1 MAEYFV
7 QRADGAYTD
16 VSATH
21 VPSNEP
27 TPDEYE
33 PSLVPKGPVA
43 DDTHTSA
50 AEEQY
55 EVTTDYSLDGYA
67 PIDSVIQEAP
77 MGHGVAQDFGAE
89 GRPYPDASVPDIFED
104 LPRQNAEISG
114 VNFEA
119 EDPIIE
125 GTEIDSGEVR
135 IEPIGVQEGRS
146 LAGYEAIDSVVEQ
159 APLGYGVP
167 QWYGRAE
174 GSAGDQV
181 VSWEDDA
188 GVSSPSMPPT
198 DIFWAESK
206 KERMSSGKAM
216 HYAIPSEKK
225 YPIWDKA
232 HARMALAWSRGTK
245 YADRVE
251 KAVVKRFPV
260 MSAESADKGMCEA
273 AQNHVAEYH
282 GEGCTCGAE
291 HHKGQG
297 YDDQQDES
305 IGERHQ
311 GAHEQS
317 LKDRRDEADAMDR
330 KTGRKYHD
338 VGTMDQAKTCPK
350 CGIYGYWGAATNC
363 PPCGG
368 VTDMDALRK
377 EVRAK
382 MGSEHHKG
390 QGYDDEMDESLG
402 MRHRGRHSQSFKD
415 RRNEAAAMD
424 KRHSRMGRKYD
435 DVAAM
440 DADSFPANRIGE
452 VKVWMCHRCGGLY
465 HVKEMA
471 EDCLH
476 GGGFKSIQ
484 TVRHSS
490 EHHKGQGYDDEL
502 DESLGMS
509 HKESGM
515 RQSFKDRRDESAGTE
530 KFDDRRKYSRVRAMD
545 AEMDGG
551 EDWNM
556 GLTQYAGSAGGSGQG
571 TPVSYG
577 GMALPESAV
586 ASLVESSTD
595 NPLDATMGT
604 VMGTMGAE
612 TIARKKS
619 KKPAARQRGRAA
631 TQGTENDPCAKS
643 DRACPKD
650 KGLWQRSKQR
660 ASKEYR
666 VWPSPHASAYAVQ
679 LYNEAGG
686 KWSRATKA
694 AHPKAKAKNLAQNS
708 LGNYYGGKYERGG
721 DKGAAVDFS
730 TRKSRKSSKGSALSP
745 KCGRAYTKD
754 MTPEEFRKSFP
765 RCLPKSG
772 AKDLTS
778 RGQRKETLKKRAKL
792 NKRKFRGGK
801 GVSVPVKRNKSK
813 K

>member
-1 MAEYFV
+1 MSDSDYRQHMAEYFV

-27 TPDEYE
+27 TPGEYE
-33 PSLVPKGPVA
+33 PSLIPKGPVA

-146 LAGYEAIDSVVEQ
+146 LSGYEAIDSVVEQ

-188 GVSSPSMPPT
+188 GVSSPSMPPS

-206 KERMSSGKAM
+206 KDRMASGKAM

-260 MSAESADKGMCEA
+260 M
-273 AQNHVAEYH
+273 
-282 GEGCTCGAE
+282 GAE
-291 HHKGQG
+291 ATSLNAWGAEFAALGEPDAPYDQG

-305 IGERHQ
+305 IGERHR
-311 GAHEQS
+311 GPHKQS
-317 LKDRRDEADAMDR
+317 LKDRRDEADAMDK

-338 VGTMDQAKTCPK
+338 VRTMDNCVSCGCGLDSKTHTK
-350 CGIYGYWGAATNC
+350 DTSGSAGGAGAGKGAIC
-363 PPCGG
+363 DSCF
-368 VTDMDALRK
+368 
-377 EVRAK
+377 
-382 MGSEHHKG
+382 GSEHHKG

-415 RRNEAAAMD
+415 RRDEASAMD
-424 KRHSRMGRKYD
+424 TRPRMGRKYD
-435 DVAAM
+435 DVGAM
-440 DADSFPANRIGE
+440 D
-452 VKVWMCHRCGGLY
+452 
-465 HVKEMA
+465 
-471 EDCLH
+471 
-476 GGGFKSIQ
+476 
-484 TVRHSS
+484 S

-515 RQSFKDRRDESAGTE
+515 KQSFKDRRDESAGTE

-551 EDWNM
+551 KDWNM

-577 GMALPESAV
+577 GVALPESAV
-586 ASLVESSTD
+586 ASLVESSTE
-595 NPLDATMGT
+595 NPMDATMGT

-679 LYNEAGG
+679 LYNQAGG

-721 DKGAAVDFS
+721 DTGAAVDFS

-778 RGQRKETLKKRAKL
+778 RGQRKETLKKRARL

-801 GVSVPVKRNKSK
+801 GVTVPVKRNKSK
-813 K
+813 

>member
-1 MAEYFV
+1 M
-7 QRADGAYTD
+7 
-16 VSATH
+16 
-21 VPSNEP
+21 
-27 TPDEYE
+27 
-33 PSLVPKGPVA
+33 
-43 DDTHTSA
+43 
-50 AEEQY
+50 
-55 EVTTDYSLDGYA
+55 
-67 PIDSVIQEAP
+67 
-77 MGHGVAQDFGAE
+77 
-89 GRPYPDASVPDIFED
+89 
-104 LPRQNAEISG
+104 
-114 VNFEA
+114 
-119 EDPIIE
+119 
-125 GTEIDSGEVR
+125 
-135 IEPIGVQEGRS
+135 
-146 LAGYEAIDSVVEQ
+146 
-159 APLGYGVP
+159 
-167 QWYGRAE
+167 
-174 GSAGDQV
+174 
-181 VSWEDDA
+181 
-188 GVSSPSMPPT
+188 
-198 DIFWAESK
+198 
-206 KERMSSGKAM
+206 
-216 HYAIPSEKK
+216 
-225 YPIWDKA
+225 DK
-232 HARMALAWSRGTK
+232 
-245 YADRVE
+245 
-251 KAVVKRFPV
+251 
-260 MSAESADKGMCEA
+260 
-273 AQNHVAEYH
+273 
-282 GEGCTCGAE
+282 
-291 HHKGQG
+291 
-297 YDDQQDES
+297 
-305 IGERHQ
+305 
-311 GAHEQS
+311 
-317 LKDRRDEADAMDR
+317 

-338 VGTMDQAKTCPK
+338 VRTMDNCVSCGCGLDSKTHTK
-350 CGIYGYWGAATNC
+350 DTSGSAGGAGAGKGAIC
-363 PPCGG
+363 DLCF
-368 VTDMDALRK
+368 
-377 EVRAK
+377 
-382 MGSEHHKG
+382 GSEHHKG

-415 RRNEAAAMD
+415 RRDEASAMD
-424 KRHSRMGRKYD
+424 TRPRMGRKYD
-435 DVAAM
+435 DVGAM
-440 DADSFPANRIGE
+440 D
-452 VKVWMCHRCGGLY
+452 
-465 HVKEMA
+465 
-471 EDCLH
+471 
-476 GGGFKSIQ
+476 
-484 TVRHSS
+484 S

-515 RQSFKDRRDESAGTE
+515 KQSLKDRRDESAGTE
-530 KFDDRRKYSRVRAMD
+530 KFDDRRKYSRVKAMD
-545 AEMDGG
+545 KGNRKKQWENSWVARAEMDGG
-551 EDWNM
+551 KDWNM

-577 GMALPESAV
+577 GVALPESAV

>member
-1 MAEYFV
+1 MSDSDYRQHMAEYFV

-33 PSLVPKGPVA
+33 PSLVPAGPEA
-43 DDTHTSA
+43 RDTHTAA

-55 EVTTDYSLDGYA
+55 EVTTDYSLEGYA

-135 IEPIGVQEGRS
+135 IEPIGVQEGTS
-146 LAGYEAIDSVVEQ
+146 LEGYTAMDSIVEQ

-181 VSWEDDA
+181 VSWENDA
-188 GVSSPSMPPT
+188 GVSSPSAPPS

-206 KERMSSGKAM
+206 KERIASGKAM

-251 KAVVKRFPV
+251 KAVTKRFPV
-260 MSAESADKGMCEA
+260 M
-273 AQNHVAEYH
+273 
-282 GEGCTCGAE
+282 GAE
-291 HHKGQG
+291 ATNLNAWGAEFAALGGPNAPYDQG

-305 IGERHQ
+305 IGERHR
-311 GAHEQS
+311 GPHEQS
-317 LKDRRDEADAMDR
+317 LKDRRDEADAMDK

-338 VGTMDQAKTCPK
+338 VGTMDKAKTCPE
-350 CGIYGYWGAATNC
+350 CGIYGYWGATTKC
-363 PPCGG
+363 PPCAG

-390 QGYDDEMDESLG
+390 QGYDDE
-402 MRHRGRHSQSFKD
+402 
-415 RRNEAAAMD
+415 
-424 KRHSRMGRKYD
+424 
-435 DVAAM
+435 
-440 DADSFPANRIGE
+440 
-452 VKVWMCHRCGGLY
+452 
-465 HVKEMA
+465 
-471 EDCLH
+471 
-476 GGGFKSIQ
+476 
-484 TVRHSS
+484 
-490 EHHKGQGYDDEL
+490 L

-515 RQSFKDRRDESAGTE
+515 KQSFKDRRDESAGTE

-545 AEMDGG
+545 KGNRKRGYKNTWVARAEMDGG
-551 EDWNM
+551 KDWNM

-577 GMALPESAV
+577 GVALPESAV
-586 ASLVESSTD
+586 ASLVESSTE
-595 NPLDATMGT
+595 NPMDATIGT

-643 DRACPKD
+643 DRACPID

-679 LYNEAGG
+679 LYNSAGG
-686 KWSRATKA
+686 KWKGATKT
-694 AHPKAKAKNLAQNS
+694 AHPKAKAKNLGQNS

-721 DKGAAVDFS
+721 DTGAAVDFS
-730 TRKSRKSSKGSALSP
+730 TRKSRKSSKGSAGSP

-765 RCLPKSG
+765 RCLPESG

-778 RGQRKETLKKRAKL
+778 RGQRKETLKKRARL

-801 GVSVPVKRNKSK
+801 GVTVPVQRNKSK
-813 K
+813 

>member
-1 MAEYFV
+1 MSDSDYRQHMAEYFV

-55 EVTTDYSLDGYA
+55 EVTTDYSLKGYS

-77 MGHGVAQDFGAE
+77 LGRGVAQDFGAE

-135 IEPIGVQEGRS
+135 IEPIGVLEGRS
-146 LAGYEAIDSVVEQ
+146 LSGYEAIDSVVEQ

-188 GVSSPSMPPT
+188 GVSSPSMPPA

-206 KERMSSGKAM
+206 KDRMASGKAM

-251 KAVVKRFPV
+251 KAVSKRFPT
-260 MSAESADKGMCEA
+260 MAAEAHSLNAW
-273 AQNHVAEYH
+273 
-282 GEGCTCGAE
+282 GAE
-291 HHKGQG
+291 FAALGEPDAPYDQG

-305 IGERHQ
+305 IGERHR
-311 GAHEQS
+311 GPHEQS

-338 VGTMDQAKTCPK
+338 VSTMD
-350 CGIYGYWGAATNC
+350 
-363 PPCGG
+363 
-368 VTDMDALRK
+368 
-377 EVRAK
+377 
-382 MGSEHHKG
+382 SEHHKG

-415 RRNEAAAMD
+415 RRDEAAAMD
-424 KRHSRMGRKYD
+424 KKHSRMGRKYD

-440 DADSFPANRIGE
+440 D
-452 VKVWMCHRCGGLY
+452 
-465 HVKEMA
+465 
-471 EDCLH
+471 
-476 GGGFKSIQ
+476 
-484 TVRHSS
+484 S

-515 RQSFKDRRDESAGTE
+515 KQSFKDRRDESAGTE
-530 KFDDRRKYSRVRAMD
+530 KFDDRRKYSRVKAMD
-545 AEMDGG
+545 KGNRKKQWTNSWTARAEMDGG
-551 EDWNM
+551 KDWNM
-556 GLTQYAGSAGGSGQG
+556 GLSQYAGSAGGSGQG
-571 TPVSYG
+571 TPVNYG
-577 GMALPESAV
+577 GMALPEDAV

-619 KKPAARQRGRAA
+619 KTPSARQRGRAA

-686 KWSRATKA
+686 KWHGATKT
-694 AHPKAKAKNLAQNS
+694 AHPKAKAKNLGQNS

-721 DKGAAVDFS
+721 DKGTAVDFS

-778 RGQRKETLKKRAKL
+778 RGQRKETLKKRARL

>member
-1 MAEYFV
+1 MSDSDYRQHMAEYFV

-27 TPDEYE
+27 SPDEYE
-33 PSLVPKGPVA
+33 PQLVPAGPEA
-43 DDTHTSA
+43 RDTHTAA

-55 EVTTDYSLDGYA
+55 EVTTDYTLDGYS
-67 PIDSVIQEAP
+67 PIDSVVQEAP

-125 GTEIDSGEVR
+125 GTV
-135 IEPIGVQEGRS
+135 IEPSVRLEPVPVQEGTS
-146 LAGYEAIDSVVEQ
+146 LEGYTAMDSIVEQ

-181 VSWEDDA
+181 VSWENDA
-188 GVSSPSMPPT
+188 GVSSPSAPPS
-198 DIFWAESK
+198 DIFWAETK
-206 KERMSSGKAM
+206 AERLASGKPM
-216 HYAIPSEKK
+216 HYAIPRQKK
-225 YPIWDKA
+225 YPIWDKV
-232 HARMALAWSRGTK
+232 HARTALAWSKGTK
-245 YADRVE
+245 FDKDVE
-251 KAVVKRFPV
+251 KAVVKRFPS
-260 MSAESADKGMCEA
+260 M
-273 AQNHVAEYH
+273 
-282 GEGCTCGAE
+282 GAE
-291 HHKGQG
+291 NDYLNAWGAEFAALGEPDAPYDQG

-338 VGTMDQAKTCPK
+338 VGTMD
-350 CGIYGYWGAATNC
+350 
-363 PPCGG
+363 
-368 VTDMDALRK
+368 
-377 EVRAK
+377 
-382 MGSEHHKG
+382 SEHHKG

-402 MRHRGRHSQSFKD
+402 MRHRGPHKQSFKD
-415 RRNEAAAMD
+415 RRDEAAAMD
-424 KRHSRMGRKYD
+424 KKTGRKYH
-435 DVAAM
+435 DVGTM
-440 DADSFPANRIGE
+440 DKCN
-452 VKVWMCHRCGGLY
+452 RCGTPATTYGWFLQDGVCASCTEALLAQGGNY
-465 HVKEMA
+465 SLRAWLTSSPDWQKATRRKVK
-471 EDCLH
+471 H
-476 GGGFKSIQ
+476 
-484 TVRHSS
+484 S

-515 RQSFKDRRDESAGTE
+515 KQSFKDRRDESAGTE
-530 KFDDRRKYSRVRAMD
+530 KFDDHRKYSRVDAMD

-551 EDWNM
+551 ADWNM
-556 GLTQYAGSAGGSGQG
+556 GLTQYAGSAGGTGMG

-577 GMALPESAV
+577 GIALPESAV
-586 ASLVESSTD
+586 ASLVESPTE
-595 NPLDATMGT
+595 NPMDATMGT

-631 TQGTENDPCAKS
+631 TQGTDNDPCAKS

-679 LYNEAGG
+679 LYNQAGG
-686 KWSRATKA
+686 KWHGATST
-694 AHPKAKAKNLAQNS
+694 AHPKAKAKNLGQNS

-721 DKGAAVDFS
+721 DKGEAVDFS
-730 TRKSRKSSKGSALSP
+730 TRKSRKSSKGSAGSP

-778 RGQRKETLKKRAKL
+778 RGQRKETLKKRARL

-801 GVSVPVKRNKSK
+801 GVTVPVKRNKSK

>member
-1 MAEYFV
+1 MSDSDYRQHMAEYFV

-125 GTEIDSGEVR
+125 GTMIDSGEVR

-146 LAGYEAIDSVVEQ
+146 LSGYEAIDSVVEQ

-188 GVSSPSMPPT
+188 GVSSPSMPPS

-206 KERMSSGKAM
+206 KDRMASGKAM

-260 MSAESADKGMCEA
+260 M
-273 AQNHVAEYH
+273 
-282 GEGCTCGAE
+282 GAE
-291 HHKGQG
+291 ATSLNAWGAEFAALGEPDAPYDQG

-305 IGERHQ
+305 IGERHR
-311 GAHEQS
+311 GPHKQS
-317 LKDRRDEADAMDR
+317 LKDRRDEADAMDK

-338 VGTMDQAKTCPK
+338 VRTMDNCVSCGCGLDSKTHTK
-350 CGIYGYWGAATNC
+350 DTSGSAGGAGAGKGAIC
-363 PPCGG
+363 DLCF
-368 VTDMDALRK
+368 
-377 EVRAK
+377 
-382 MGSEHHKG
+382 GSEHHKG

-415 RRNEAAAMD
+415 RRDEASAMD
-424 KRHSRMGRKYD
+424 TRPRMGRKYD
-435 DVAAM
+435 DVGAM
-440 DADSFPANRIGE
+440 D
-452 VKVWMCHRCGGLY
+452 
-465 HVKEMA
+465 
-471 EDCLH
+471 
-476 GGGFKSIQ
+476 
-484 TVRHSS
+484 S

-515 RQSFKDRRDESAGTE
+515 KQSLKDRRDESAGTE
-530 KFDDRRKYSRVRAMD
+530 KFNDRRKYSRVKAMD
-545 AEMDGG
+545 KGNRKKQWENSWVARAEMDGG
-551 EDWNM
+551 KDWNM

-577 GMALPESAV
+577 GVALPESAV

>member
-1 MAEYFV
+1 MSHSDYRQHMAEYFV

-16 VSATH
+16 VTATH
-21 VPSNEP
+21 VPSNQP

-33 PSLVPKGPVA
+33 PSLVPAGPEA
-43 DDTHTSA
+43 RDTHTAA

-55 EVTTDYSLDGYA
+55 EVTTDYSLDGYT

-146 LAGYEAIDSVVEQ
+146 LSGYEAIDSVVEQ

-181 VSWEDDA
+181 VSWENDA
-188 GVSSPSMPPT
+188 GVSSPSAPPS

-206 KERMSSGKAM
+206 KDRMASGKAM
-216 HYAIPSEKK
+216 HFAIPSEKK

-251 KAVVKRFPV
+251 KAVSKRFPT
-260 MSAESADKGMCEA
+260 MAAESHDLNAW
-273 AQNHVAEYH
+273 
-282 GEGCTCGAE
+282 GAE
-291 HHKGQG
+291 FAALGEPDAPYDQG

-338 VGTMDQAKTCPK
+338 VGTMDAE
-350 CGIYGYWGAATNC
+350 AD
-363 PPCGG
+363 
-368 VTDMDALRK
+368 V
-377 EVRAK
+377 
-382 MGSEHHKG
+382 
-390 QGYDDEMDESLG
+390 
-402 MRHRGRHSQSFKD
+402 SQKQ
-415 RRNEAAAMD
+415 
-424 KRHSRMGRKYD
+424 
-435 DVAAM
+435 
-440 DADSFPANRIGE
+440 
-452 VKVWMCHRCGGLY
+452 VWCCNYCGGLY
-465 HVKEMA
+465 HVRGMA
-471 EDCLH
+471 VDCRC
-476 GGGFKSIQ
+476 GGDPLKK
-484 TVRHSS
+484 SS

-509 HKESGM
+509 QKESGM
-515 RQSFKDRRDESAGTE
+515 KQSFKDRRDESAGTE

-545 AEMDGG
+545 KGNRKRGYENTWTARAEMDGG
-551 EDWNM
+551 KDWNM

-577 GMALPESAV
+577 GVALPESAV
-586 ASLVESSTD
+586 ASLVESSTE
-595 NPLDATMGT
+595 NPMDATIGT

-643 DRACPKD
+643 DRACPKN

-686 KWSRATKA
+686 KWHGATKN
-694 AHPKAKAKNLAQNS
+694 AHPKAKAKNLGQNS

-754 MTPEEFRKSFP
+754 MTPEEFRKSYP

-778 RGQRKETLKKRAKL
+778 RGQRKETLKKRARL

-801 GVSVPVKRNKSK
+801 GVTVPVKRNKSK
-813 K
+813 

>member
-1 MAEYFV
+1 MSDSDYRQHMAEYFV

-33 PSLVPKGPVA
+33 PSLVPAGPEA
-43 DDTHTSA
+43 RDTHTAA

-55 EVTTDYSLDGYA
+55 EVTTDYSLEGYA

-135 IEPIGVQEGRS
+135 IEPIGVQEGTS
-146 LAGYEAIDSVVEQ
+146 LEGYTAMDSIVEQ

-181 VSWEDDA
+181 VSWENDA
-188 GVSSPSMPPT
+188 GVSSPSAPPS

-206 KERMSSGKAM
+206 KERIASGKAM

-260 MSAESADKGMCEA
+260 M
-273 AQNHVAEYH
+273 
-282 GEGCTCGAE
+282 GAE
-291 HHKGQG
+291 ATNLNAWGAEFAALGGPNAPYDQG

-305 IGERHQ
+305 IGERHR
-311 GAHEQS
+311 GPHKQS
-317 LKDRRDEADAMDR
+317 LKDRRDEADAMDK

-338 VGTMDQAKTCPK
+338 VGTMDKAKTCPE
-350 CGIYGYWGAATNC
+350 CGIYGYWGATTKC
-363 PPCGG
+363 PPCAG

-390 QGYDDEMDESLG
+390 QGYDDE
-402 MRHRGRHSQSFKD
+402 
-415 RRNEAAAMD
+415 
-424 KRHSRMGRKYD
+424 
-435 DVAAM
+435 
-440 DADSFPANRIGE
+440 
-452 VKVWMCHRCGGLY
+452 
-465 HVKEMA
+465 
-471 EDCLH
+471 
-476 GGGFKSIQ
+476 
-484 TVRHSS
+484 
-490 EHHKGQGYDDEL
+490 L

-515 RQSFKDRRDESAGTE
+515 KQSFKDRRDESAGTE

-545 AEMDGG
+545 KGNRKRGYKNTWVARAEMDGG
-551 EDWNM
+551 KDWNM

-577 GMALPESAV
+577 GVALPESAV
-586 ASLVESSTD
+586 ASLVESSSI
-595 NPLDATMGT
+595 NPLDATIGT

-643 DRACPKD
+643 DRACPID

-679 LYNEAGG
+679 LYNSAGG
-686 KWSRATKA
+686 KWKGATKT
-694 AHPKAKAKNLAQNS
+694 AHPKAKAKNLGQNS

-721 DKGAAVDFS
+721 DTGAAVDFS
-730 TRKSRKSSKGSALSP
+730 TRKSRKSSKGSAGSP

-765 RCLPKSG
+765 RCLPESG

-778 RGQRKETLKKRAKL
+778 RGQRKETLKKRARL

-801 GVSVPVKRNKSK
+801 GVTVPVKRNKSK
-813 K
+813 

>member
-1 MAEYFV
+1 MSDSDYRQHMAEYFRM
-7 QRADGAYTD
+7 RAEGSSSPDYSPEDNHPQDGYDPAE
-16 VSATH
+16 AT
-21 VPSNEP
+21 PSEIEWGAEGQYEP
-27 TPDEYE
+27 T
-33 PSLVPKGPVA
+33 
-43 DDTHTSA
+43 TN
-50 AEEQY
+50 
-55 EVTTDYSLDGYA
+55 YSLEGYE
-67 PIDSVIQEAP
+67 PIDSVVVEAP
-77 MGHGVAQDFGAE
+77 LGHGVAFDLGAE

-114 VNFEA
+114 VDFQA
-119 EDPIIE
+119 DAIIE

-135 IEPIGVQEGRS
+135 IEPLPVQEGRS
-146 LAGYEAIDSVVEQ
+146 LEGYTAMDSVVEQ

-181 VSWEDDA
+181 VSWEDGA
-188 GVSSPSMPPT
+188 GVSSPSAPPS

-206 KERMSSGKAM
+206 KERMASGKPM
-216 HYAIPSEKK
+216 HFAIPSEKK

-251 KAVVKRFPV
+251 KAVSKRFPT
-260 MSAESADKGMCEA
+260 MAAEAHSLNAW
-273 AQNHVAEYH
+273 
-282 GEGCTCGAE
+282 GAE
-291 HHKGQG
+291 FAALGEPDAPYDQG

-305 IGERHQ
+305 IGERHR
-311 GAHEQS
+311 GPHEQS

-350 CGIYGYWGAATNC
+350 CGIYGYWGAATKC

-390 QGYDDEMDESLG
+390 QGYDEEMDESLG

-415 RRNEAAAMD
+415 RRDEAAAMD
-424 KRHSRMGRKYD
+424 KKHSRMGRKYD

-440 DADSFPANRIGE
+440 D
-452 VKVWMCHRCGGLY
+452 
-465 HVKEMA
+465 
-471 EDCLH
+471 
-476 GGGFKSIQ
+476 
-484 TVRHSS
+484 S

-515 RQSFKDRRDESAGTE
+515 KQSFKDRRDESKGTE
-530 KFDDRRKYSRVRAMD
+530 KFDDSRAYSRVKAMD

-551 EDWNM
+551 KDGNM
-556 GLTQYAGSAGGSGQG
+556 GLTQYAGSAGGSGAG

-577 GMALPESAV
+577 GIALPESAV
-586 ASLVESSTD
+586 AELVESSTD

-612 TIARKKS
+612 GKLARKKS
-619 KKPAARQRGRAA
+619 KNPSARQRGRAA

-643 DRACPKD
+643 DRACPQD
-650 KGLWQRSKQR
+650 KALWQKSKQR

-686 KWSRATKA
+686 KWKGATKTAHPA
-694 AHPKAKAKNLAQNS
+694 AHKKNLGKNS
-708 LGNYYGGKYERGG
+708 LGNYYDGKYERKG
-721 DKGAAVDFS
+721 DKGKAVDFS
-730 TRKSRKSSKGSALSP
+730 DKKTHVTHGD
-745 KCGRAYTKD
+745 CGRAYTKD
-754 MTPEEFRKSFP
+754 MSPEEFRKSFP
-765 RCLPKSG
+765 RCLPQSG
-772 AKDLTS
+772 AAGMTAK
-778 RGQRKETLKKRAKL
+778 GQKKETLKKRARL
-792 NKRKFRGGK
+792 NKRKFRGGR
-801 GVSVPVKRNKSK
+801 GVEVPVDRKAGSK
-813 K
+813 KKK

>member
-1 MAEYFV
+1 MSDSDYRQHMAEYFV

-55 EVTTDYSLDGYA
+55 EVTTDYSLKGYS

-77 MGHGVAQDFGAE
+77 LGRGVAQDFGAE

-135 IEPIGVQEGRS
+135 IEPIGVLEGRS
-146 LAGYEAIDSVVEQ
+146 LSGYEAIDSVVEQ

-188 GVSSPSMPPT
+188 GVSSPSMPPA

-206 KERMSSGKAM
+206 KDRMASGKAM

-251 KAVVKRFPV
+251 KAVSKRFPT
-260 MSAESADKGMCEA
+260 MAAEAHSLNAW
-273 AQNHVAEYH
+273 
-282 GEGCTCGAE
+282 GAE
-291 HHKGQG
+291 FAALGEPDAPYDQG

-305 IGERHQ
+305 IGERHR
-311 GAHEQS
+311 GPHEQS

-338 VGTMDQAKTCPK
+338 VGTMD
-350 CGIYGYWGAATNC
+350 
-363 PPCGG
+363 
-368 VTDMDALRK
+368 
-377 EVRAK
+377 
-382 MGSEHHKG
+382 SEHHKG

-415 RRNEAAAMD
+415 RRDEAAAMD
-424 KRHSRMGRKYD
+424 KKHSRMGRKYD

-440 DADSFPANRIGE
+440 D
-452 VKVWMCHRCGGLY
+452 
-465 HVKEMA
+465 
-471 EDCLH
+471 
-476 GGGFKSIQ
+476 
-484 TVRHSS
+484 S

-515 RQSFKDRRDESAGTE
+515 KQSFKDRRDESAGTE
-530 KFDDRRKYSRVRAMD
+530 KFDDRRKYSRVKAMD
-545 AEMDGG
+545 KGNRKKQWTNSWTARAEMDGG
-551 EDWNM
+551 KDWNM
-556 GLTQYAGSAGGSGQG
+556 GLSQYAGSAGGSGQG
-571 TPVSYG
+571 TPVNYG
-577 GMALPESAV
+577 GMALPEDAV

-619 KKPAARQRGRAA
+619 KTPSARQRGRAA

-686 KWSRATKA
+686 KWHGATKT
-694 AHPKAKAKNLAQNS
+694 AHPKAKAKNLGQNS
-708 LGNYYGGKYERGG
+708 LGNYYGGKYERSG

-730 TRKSRKSSKGSALSP
+730 TRKSSKSSKGSALSP

-754 MTPEEFRKSFP
+754 MTPEEFRKSYP

-778 RGQRKETLKKRAKL
+778 RGQRKETLKKRARL

>member
-33 PSLVPKGPVA
+33 PSLVPAGPEA
-43 DDTHTSA
+43 RDTHTAA

-55 EVTTDYSLDGYA
+55 EVTTDYSLEGYA

-135 IEPIGVQEGRS
+135 IEPIGVQEGTS
-146 LAGYEAIDSVVEQ
+146 LEGYTAMDSIVEQ

-181 VSWEDDA
+181 VSWENDA
-188 GVSSPSMPPT
+188 GVSSPSAPPS

-206 KERMSSGKAM
+206 KERIASGKAM

-260 MSAESADKGMCEA
+260 M
-273 AQNHVAEYH
+273 
-282 GEGCTCGAE
+282 GAE
-291 HHKGQG
+291 ATNLNAWGAEFAALGGPNAPYDQG

-305 IGERHQ
+305 IGERHR
-311 GAHEQS
+311 GPHKQS
-317 LKDRRDEADAMDR
+317 LKDRRDEADAMDK

-338 VGTMDQAKTCPK
+338 VGTMDKAKTCPE
-350 CGIYGYWGAATNC
+350 CGIYGYWGATTKC
-363 PPCGG
+363 PPCAG

-382 MGSEHHKG
+382 
-390 QGYDDEMDESLG
+390 
-402 MRHRGRHSQSFKD
+402 R
-415 RRNEAAAMD
+415 
-424 KRHSRMGRKYD
+424 GRKYD
-435 DVAAM
+435 DVSTM
-440 DADSFPANRIGE
+440 DAEGWGKTCQSEDSDTDEPCTAPATVNLQDILMEYEVGE
-452 VKVWMCHRCGGLY
+452 DPYEKMHLGDINEFYCKKHYGELQNMW
-465 HVKEMA
+465 A
-471 EDCLH
+471 ETK
-476 GGGFKSIQ
+476 G
-484 TVRHSS
+484 S

-509 HKESGM
+509 RKESGM
-515 RQSFKDRRDESAGTE
+515 KQSFKDRRDESAGTE

-545 AEMDGG
+545 KGNRKRGYKNTWVARAEMDGG
-551 EDWNM
+551 KDWNM

-577 GMALPESAV
+577 GVALPESAG
-586 ASLVESSTD
+586 ASLVESSTE
-595 NPLDATMGT
+595 NPMDATIGT

-643 DRACPKD
+643 DRACPID

-679 LYNEAGG
+679 LYNSAGG
-686 KWSRATKA
+686 KWKGATKT
-694 AHPKAKAKNLAQNS
+694 AHPKAKAKNLGQNS

-721 DKGAAVDFS
+721 DTGAAVDFS
-730 TRKSRKSSKGSALSP
+730 TRKSRKSSKGSAGSP

-765 RCLPKSG
+765 RCLPESG

-778 RGQRKETLKKRAKL
+778 RGQRKETLKKRARL

-801 GVSVPVKRNKSK
+801 GVTVPVKRNKSK
-813 K
+813 

>member
-1 MAEYFV
+1 MSDSDYRQHMAEYFRM
-7 QRADGAYTD
+7 RAEGSSSPDYSPEDNHPQDGYDPAE
-16 VSATH
+16 AT
-21 VPSNEP
+21 PSEIEWGAEGQYEP
-27 TPDEYE
+27 T
-33 PSLVPKGPVA
+33 
-43 DDTHTSA
+43 TN
-50 AEEQY
+50 
-55 EVTTDYSLDGYA
+55 YSLEGYE
-67 PIDSVIQEAP
+67 PIDSVVVEAP
-77 MGHGVAQDFGAE
+77 LGHGVAFDLGAE

-114 VNFEA
+114 VDFQA
-119 EDPIIE
+119 DAIIE

-135 IEPIGVQEGRS
+135 IEPLPVQEGRS
-146 LAGYEAIDSVVEQ
+146 LEGYTAMDSVVEQ

-181 VSWEDDA
+181 VSWEDGA
-188 GVSSPSMPPT
+188 GVSSPSAPPS

-206 KERMSSGKAM
+206 KERMASGKPM
-216 HYAIPSEKK
+216 HFAIPSEKK

-251 KAVVKRFPV
+251 KAVSKRFPT
-260 MSAESADKGMCEA
+260 MAAEGHSLNAW
-273 AQNHVAEYH
+273 
-282 GEGCTCGAE
+282 GAE
-291 HHKGQG
+291 FAALGEPDAPYDQG

-338 VGTMDQAKTCPK
+338 VGTMDAEEKGPITFTARQFVDKLHEVNGRMYEDVLDTIAWE
-350 CGIYGYWGAATNC
+350 GYGRVGTWDEDEKGNM
-363 PPCGG
+363 
-368 VTDMDALRK
+368 VLLEDDDMA
-377 EVRAK
+377 
-382 MGSEHHKG
+382 SEHHKG

-402 MRHRGRHSQSFKD
+402 MRHRGPHKQSFKD
-415 RRNEAAAMD
+415 RRDEAAAMD
-424 KRHSRMGRKYD
+424 KKHSRMGRKYD

-440 DADSFPANRIGE
+440 D
-452 VKVWMCHRCGGLY
+452 
-465 HVKEMA
+465 
-471 EDCLH
+471 
-476 GGGFKSIQ
+476 
-484 TVRHSS
+484 S

-515 RQSFKDRRDESAGTE
+515 KQSFKDRRDESKGTE
-530 KFDDRRKYSRVRAMD
+530 KFDDSRAYSRVKAMD

-551 EDWNM
+551 KDWNM
-556 GLTQYAGSAGGSGQG
+556 GLTQYAGSAGGSGAG

-577 GMALPESAV
+577 GIALPESAV
-586 ASLVESSTD
+586 AELVESSTD

-612 TIARKKS
+612 GKLARKKS
-619 KKPAARQRGRAA
+619 KNPSARQRGRAA

-643 DRACPKD
+643 DRACPQD
-650 KGLWQRSKQR
+650 KALWQKSKQR

-686 KWSRATKA
+686 KWKGATKTAHPA
-694 AHPKAKAKNLAQNS
+694 AHKKNLGKNS
-708 LGNYYGGKYERGG
+708 LGNYYDGKYERKG
-721 DKGAAVDFS
+721 DKGKAVDFS
-730 TRKSRKSSKGSALSP
+730 DKKTHVTHGD
-745 KCGRAYTKD
+745 CGRAYTKD
-754 MTPEEFRKSFP
+754 MSPEEFRKSFP
-765 RCLPKSG
+765 RCLPQSG
-772 AKDLTS
+772 AAGMTAK
-778 RGQRKETLKKRAKL
+778 GQKKETLKKRARL
-792 NKRKFRGGK
+792 NKRKFRGGR
-801 GVSVPVKRNKSK
+801 GVEVPVDRKAGSK
-813 K
+813 KKK

>member
-1 MAEYFV
+1 MSDSDYRQHMAEYFV

-33 PSLVPKGPVA
+33 PSLVPAGPEA
-43 DDTHTSA
+43 RDTHTAA

-55 EVTTDYSLDGYA
+55 EVTTDYSLEGYA

-135 IEPIGVQEGRS
+135 IEPIGVQEGTS
-146 LAGYEAIDSVVEQ
+146 LEGYTAMDSIVEQ

-181 VSWEDDA
+181 VSWENDA
-188 GVSSPSMPPT
+188 GVSSPSAPPS

-206 KERMSSGKAM
+206 KERIASGKAM

-260 MSAESADKGMCEA
+260 M
-273 AQNHVAEYH
+273 
-282 GEGCTCGAE
+282 GAE
-291 HHKGQG
+291 ATNLNAWGAEFAALGGPNAPYDQG

-305 IGERHQ
+305 IGERHR
-311 GAHEQS
+311 GPHKQS
-317 LKDRRDEADAMDR
+317 LKDRRDEADAMDK

-338 VGTMDQAKTCPK
+338 VGTMDKAKTCPE
-350 CGIYGYWGAATNC
+350 CGIYGYWGATTKC
-363 PPCGG
+363 PPCAG

-390 QGYDDEMDESLG
+390 QGYDDE
-402 MRHRGRHSQSFKD
+402 
-415 RRNEAAAMD
+415 
-424 KRHSRMGRKYD
+424 
-435 DVAAM
+435 
-440 DADSFPANRIGE
+440 
-452 VKVWMCHRCGGLY
+452 
-465 HVKEMA
+465 
-471 EDCLH
+471 
-476 GGGFKSIQ
+476 
-484 TVRHSS
+484 
-490 EHHKGQGYDDEL
+490 L

-515 RQSFKDRRDESAGTE
+515 KQSFKDRRDESAGTE

-545 AEMDGG
+545 KGNRKRGYKNTWVARAEMDGG
-551 EDWNM
+551 KDWNM

-577 GMALPESAV
+577 GVALPESAV
-586 ASLVESSTD
+586 ASLVESSTE
-595 NPLDATMGT
+595 NPMDATIGT

-643 DRACPKD
+643 DRACPID

-679 LYNEAGG
+679 LYNSAGG
-686 KWSRATKA
+686 KWKGATKT
-694 AHPKAKAKNLAQNS
+694 AHPKAKAKNLGQNS

-721 DKGAAVDFS
+721 DTGAAVDFS
-730 TRKSRKSSKGSALSP
+730 TRKSRKSSKGSAGSP

-765 RCLPKSG
+765 RCLPESG

-778 RGQRKETLKKRAKL
+778 RGQRKETLKKRARL

-801 GVSVPVKRNKSK
+801 GVTVPVKRNKSK
-813 K
+813 

>member
-1 MAEYFV
+1 MSDSDYRQHMAEYFV

-27 TPDEYE
+27 SPDEYE
-33 PSLVPKGPVA
+33 PQLVPAGPEA
-43 DDTHTSA
+43 RDTHTAA

-55 EVTTDYSLDGYA
+55 EVTTDYTLDGYS
-67 PIDSVIQEAP
+67 PIDSVVQEAP

-125 GTEIDSGEVR
+125 GTV
-135 IEPIGVQEGRS
+135 IEPSVRLEPVPVQEGTS
-146 LAGYEAIDSVVEQ
+146 LEGYTAMDSIVEQ

-188 GVSSPSMPPT
+188 GVSSPSMPPA

-206 KERMSSGKAM
+206 KDRMASGKAM

-251 KAVVKRFPV
+251 KAVSKRFPT
-260 MSAESADKGMCEA
+260 MAAEAHSLNAW
-273 AQNHVAEYH
+273 
-282 GEGCTCGAE
+282 GAE
-291 HHKGQG
+291 FAALGEPDAPYDQG

-305 IGERHQ
+305 IGERHR
-311 GAHEQS
+311 GPHEQS

-338 VGTMDQAKTCPK
+338 VGTMD
-350 CGIYGYWGAATNC
+350 
-363 PPCGG
+363 
-368 VTDMDALRK
+368 
-377 EVRAK
+377 
-382 MGSEHHKG
+382 SEHHKG

-415 RRNEAAAMD
+415 RRDEAAAMD
-424 KRHSRMGRKYD
+424 KKHSRMGRKYD

-440 DADSFPANRIGE
+440 D
-452 VKVWMCHRCGGLY
+452 
-465 HVKEMA
+465 
-471 EDCLH
+471 
-476 GGGFKSIQ
+476 
-484 TVRHSS
+484 S

-515 RQSFKDRRDESAGTE
+515 KQSFKDRRDESAGTE
-530 KFDDRRKYSRVRAMD
+530 KFDDRRKYSRVKAMD
-545 AEMDGG
+545 KGNRKKQWTNSWTARAEMDGG
-551 EDWNM
+551 KDWNM
-556 GLTQYAGSAGGSGQG
+556 GLSQYAGSAGGSGQG
-571 TPVSYG
+571 TPVNYG
-577 GMALPESAV
+577 GMALPEDAV

-619 KKPAARQRGRAA
+619 KTPSARQRGRAA

-686 KWSRATKA
+686 KWHGATKT
-694 AHPKAKAKNLAQNS
+694 AHPKAKAKNLGQNS
-708 LGNYYGGKYERGG
+708 LGNYYGGKYERSG

-730 TRKSRKSSKGSALSP
+730 TRKSSKSSKGSALSP

-754 MTPEEFRKSFP
+754 MTPEEFRKSYP

-778 RGQRKETLKKRAKL
+778 RGQRKETLKKRARL